1 MRDFMVTPNDVENEI
16 MVPCKQCTNRVWIR
30 KDRMQ
35 KHIQKVHPSTAAPKK
50 SFTTYKAR
58 IASTFPPKVLKRSV
72 TVKSDGVQMGT
83 TNIILVSRRGQ
94 RIGKGICAE
103 CGIEQLSLWRYSE
116 SNQGAVDVCSG
127 CKQKVF
133 DRSFS

>member
-1 MRDFMVTPNDVENEI
+1 MRDLMVTPNDVENET
-16 MVPCKQCTNRVWIR
+16 MVPCKKCSNRVWIR

-35 KHIQKVHPSTAAPKK
+35 QHIQKVHPSTAAPKK

-58 IASTFPPKVLKRSV
+58 IASTFPPRVLTQSVIVKR
-72 TVKSDGVQMGT
+72 DGLQMGT
-83 TNIILVSRRGQ
+83 TNITLTSRRGQ

-103 CGIEQLSLWRYSE
+103 CGIEQSSLWRYFE
-116 SNQGAVDVCSG
+116 SNQGVVDICSG

-133 DRSFS
+133 DRSFG